1 MDDILNPT
9 IYLGNFEFREPIT
22 TLTDF
27 MVAIVA
33 SFGYYKFKSYK
44 GIKSSSFTFFK
55 FYFLCFA
62 VGMTSAAW
70 LGHGLQSY
78 VGPEYKRIGWIC
90 GASALLLL
98 GIGSFELIKTQFNK
112 TVFKVLRVLFVG
124 QYISLTFL
132 MLNPST
138 SDFILAQLS
147 STISLILFILPI
159 HLYNYLKTKDLGSG
173 YILLTIFYSIIPGF
187 IYNKQISIN
196 KWFNYHDISH
206 VLMAVFMLFMIVSTS
221 KLSMIKT
228 NEHK

>member
-1 MDDILNPT
+1 
-9 IYLGNFEFREPIT
+9 
-22 TLTDF
+22 
-27 MVAIVA
+27 
-33 SFGYYKFKSYK
+33 
-44 GIKSSSFTFFK
+44 
-55 FYFLCFA
+55 
-62 VGMTSAAW
+62 MTSAAW

-187 IYNKQISIN
+187 IYNNQISIN